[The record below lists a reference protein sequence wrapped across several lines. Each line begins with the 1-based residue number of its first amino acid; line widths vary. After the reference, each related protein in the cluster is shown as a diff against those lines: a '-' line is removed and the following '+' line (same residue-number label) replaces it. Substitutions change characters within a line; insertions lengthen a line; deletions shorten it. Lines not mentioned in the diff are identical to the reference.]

1 MVAVREI
8 LMESSGGEK
17 GSDLIKVRTTV
28 SWTSKKKDRLHPFM
42 LSSTAYFPYS
52 PAEP

>member
-1 MVAVREI
+1 
-8 LMESSGGEK
+8 MESSGGEK